1 MTSQFNFIAI
11 QIKENIATLQLNRPD
26 KMNAI
31 NDGMRSELI
40 TALESIH
47 QDPSIK
53 ALILTGSGSSFCA
66 GGDIA
71 GMRERHKAPLGEVG
85 FNGWQRQQKVHH
97 SINLLH
103 TLPKPTIAAVQGA
116 AVGLGADLALA
127 CDFVMAAESA
137 YFSWSYAH
145 RGLIPD
151 GGGMYFLPRRVGLAK
166 AKELIFSGRKI
177 NSNEAFTLGIADR
190 QAEDEALL
198 EQAHTWLTELTQGS
212 PKAIALTKTILN
224 QSYELSA
231 QHIFE
236 MGSQAQGIC
245 YATPEHQQAVQEF
258 LNPDKPQKKS

>member
-1 MTSQFNFIAI
+1 MTNQFNFITV
-11 QIKENIATLQLNRPD
+11 QIKKNIAILQLNRPN

-31 NDGMRSELI
+31 NDGMRAELI
-40 TALESIH
+40 TALEAIH

-53 ALILTGSGSSFCA
+53 ALILTGSGNSFCA

-71 GMRERHKAPLGEVG
+71 GMQERHKAPLSEVG
-85 FNGWQRQQKVHH
+85 FNGWQRQQKVHY

-127 CDFVMAAESA
+127 CDFVMTAESA
-137 YFSWSYAH
+137 YFIWSYTH

-177 NSNEAFTLGIADR
+177 DSNEALSLGIADR
-190 QAEDEALL
+190 QAEDETLL
-198 EQAHTWLTELTQGS
+198 EQAHTWLTELTRGS
-212 PKAIALTKTILN
+212 PKAIAFTKLILN

-231 QHIFE
+231 QNVFE

-245 YATPEHQQAVQEF
+245 YTTPEHQQAVQAF
-258 LNPDKPQKKS
+258 LNPAQSQKKL